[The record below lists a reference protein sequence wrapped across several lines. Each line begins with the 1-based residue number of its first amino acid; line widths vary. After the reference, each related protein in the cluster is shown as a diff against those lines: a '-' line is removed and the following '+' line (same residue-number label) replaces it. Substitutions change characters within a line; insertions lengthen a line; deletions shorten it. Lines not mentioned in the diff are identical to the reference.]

1 MASTSLFNVLP
12 SVLSAV
18 LSTGATGTAPA
29 PDAGTAVDNS
39 DWYRPA
45 VDVAAQ
51 VQLQGTPNI
60 GYDVELYVLDL
71 FDTDSAVIDALH
83 ADGRRMICYFSAGT
97 FENWR
102 DDAGRFTA
110 TDKGRRLGNWP
121 GERWLDVRSLNVRAI
136 MADRLDLAVQ
146 RGCDGVD
153 PDNVNGYSNRT
164 GLPLTYQDQIDYNT
178 WLADQAHQR
187 GLAISL
193 KNDLGQIDDLVAH
206 FDFAINES
214 CHEWDECE
222 LLMPF
227 IEAGK
232 PVVHLNYLY
241 ADDPVGRA
249 ELCLYTRGLG
259 FHTLTL
265 PQMLDGSFRYSC
277 HP

>member
-1 MASTSLFNVLP
+1 MATTSLSNLLP

-18 LSTGATGTAPA
+18 LSTGTAAAPA
-29 PDAGTAVDNS
+29 TDPAVTS
-39 DWYRPA
+39 GDWYRPA
-45 VDVAAQ
+45 VDVNAQ

-60 GYDVELYVLDL
+60 SYDVELYVLDL

-83 ADGRRMICYFSAGT
+83 ADGRKMICYFSAGT

-110 TDKGRRLGNWP
+110 ADKGRRLGNWP
-121 GERWLDVRSLNVRAI
+121 GERWLDIRSQNVRAI

-153 PDNVNGYSNRT
+153 PDNVDGYSNRT

-178 WLADQAHQR
+178 WLAAQAHQR

-232 PVVHLNYLY
+232 PVVHINYLY
-241 ADDPVGRA
+241 ADDPIGRA

-259 FHTLTL
+259 FNPLTL
-265 PQMLDGSFRYSC
+265 PQLLDGSFRYSC
-277 HP
+277 NP

>member
-1 MASTSLFNVLP
+1 MATTSLSNLLP

-18 LSTGATGTAPA
+18 LSTGTAAAPA
-29 PDAGTAVDNS
+29 TDPAVTS
-39 DWYRPA
+39 GDWYRPA
-45 VDVAAQ
+45 VDVNAQ

-60 GYDVELYVLDL
+60 SYDVALYVLDL

-83 ADGRRMICYFSAGT
+83 AGGRKMICYFSAGT

-110 TDKGRRLGNWP
+110 ADKGRRLGNWP
-121 GERWLDVRSLNVRAI
+121 GERWLDVRSQNVRAI

-153 PDNVNGYSNRT
+153 PDNVDGYANRT

-178 WLADQAHQR
+178 WLAEQAHQR
-187 GLAISL
+187 GLATSL

-232 PVVHLNYLY
+232 PVVHINYMY
-241 ADDPVGRA
+241 ADDPIGRA
-249 ELCLYTRGLG
+249 ELCLYTQSLG
-259 FHTLTL
+259 FRTLTL
-265 PQMLDGSFRYSC
+265 PQMLDGSFRHSC
-277 HP
+277 NP

>member
-1 MASTSLFNVLP
+1 MATISLSNLLP

-18 LSTGATGTAPA
+18 LSTGTAATPA
-29 PDAGTAVDNS
+29 TDPAVTS
-39 DWYRPA
+39 GDWYRPA
-45 VDVAAQ
+45 VDVNAQ

-60 GYDVELYVLDL
+60 SYDVALYVLDL

-83 ADGRRMICYFSAGT
+83 ADGRKMICYFSAGT

-110 TDKGRRLGNWP
+110 ADKGRRLGNWP
-121 GERWLDVRSLNVRAI
+121 GERWLDVRSQNVRAI

-153 PDNVNGYSNRT
+153 PDNVDGYANRT

-178 WLADQAHQR
+178 WLAEQAHQR

-232 PVVHLNYLY
+232 PVVHINYLY
-241 ADDPVGRA
+241 ADDPIGRA

-259 FHTLTL
+259 FNTLTL
-265 PQMLDGSFRYSC
+265 PQMLDGSFRHSC
-277 HP
+277 NP

>member
-1 MASTSLFNVLP
+1 MATTSLSNLLP

-18 LSTGATGTAPA
+18 LSTGTPTAPA
-29 PDAGTAVDNS
+29 TDPAVTS
-39 DWYRPA
+39 GDWYRPA
-45 VDVAAQ
+45 VDVNAQ

-60 GYDVELYVLDL
+60 SYDVELYVLDL

-83 ADGRRMICYFSAGT
+83 ADGRKMICYFSAGT

-102 DDAGRFTA
+102 DDAGRFA
-110 TDKGRRLGNWP
+110 AADKGRRLGNWP
-121 GERWLDVRSLNVRAI
+121 GERWLDVRSQNVRAI

-153 PDNVNGYSNRT
+153 PDNVDGYANRT

-178 WLADQAHQR
+178 WLAEQAHQR

-232 PVVHLNYLY
+232 PVVHINYLY
-241 ADDPVGRA
+241 ADDPIGRA

-259 FHTLTL
+259 FNTLTL
-265 PQMLDGSFRYSC
+265 PQLLDGSFRYSC
-277 HP
+277 NP

>member
-1 MASTSLFNVLP
+1 MATTSLSNLLP

-18 LSTGATGTAPA
+18 LSTGTAAAPA
-29 PDAGTAVDNS
+29 TDPAVTS
-39 DWYRPA
+39 GDWYRPA
-45 VDVAAQ
+45 VDVNAQ

-60 GYDVELYVLDL
+60 SYDVELYVLDL

-83 ADGRRMICYFSAGT
+83 ADGRKMICYFSAGT

-110 TDKGRRLGNWP
+110 ADKGRRLGNWP
-121 GERWLDVRSLNVRAI
+121 GERWLDIRSQNVRAI

-153 PDNVNGYSNRT
+153 PDNVDGYSNRT

-178 WLADQAHQR
+178 WLAAQAHQR

-232 PVVHLNYLY
+232 PVVHINYLY
-241 ADDPVGRA
+241 ADDPIGRA

-259 FHTLTL
+259 FNTLTL
-265 PQMLDGSFRYSC
+265 PQLLDGSFRYSC
-277 HP
+277 NP

>member
-1 MASTSLFNVLP
+1 MATTSLSNLLP

-18 LSTGATGTAPA
+18 LSTGTAAAPA
-29 PDAGTAVDNS
+29 TDPAVTS
-39 DWYRPA
+39 GDWYRPA
-45 VDVAAQ
+45 VDVNAQ

-60 GYDVELYVLDL
+60 SYDVALYVLDL

-83 ADGRRMICYFSAGT
+83 ADGRKMICYFSAGT

-110 TDKGRRLGNWP
+110 ADKGRRLGNWP
-121 GERWLDVRSLNVRAI
+121 GERWLDVRSQNVRAI

-153 PDNVNGYSNRT
+153 PDNVDGYANRT

-178 WLADQAHQR
+178 WLAEQAHQR

-193 KNDLGQIDDLVAH
+193 KNDLGQIGDLVAH

-232 PVVHLNYLY
+232 PVVHINYLY
-241 ADDPVGRA
+241 ADDPIGRA

-259 FHTLTL
+259 FNTLTL
-265 PQMLDGSFRYSC
+265 PQMLDGSFRHSC
-277 HP
+277 NP

>member
-1 MASTSLFNVLP
+1 MATISLSNLLP

-18 LSTGATGTAPA
+18 LSTGTAATPA
-29 PDAGTAVDNS
+29 TDPAVTS
-39 DWYRPA
+39 GDWYRPA
-45 VDVAAQ
+45 VDVNAQ

-60 GYDVELYVLDL
+60 SYDVELYVLDL

-83 ADGRRMICYFSAGT
+83 ADGRKMICSFSAGT

-102 DDAGRFTA
+102 DDAGRFA
-110 TDKGRRLGNWP
+110 AADKGRRLGNWP
-121 GERWLDVRSLNVRAI
+121 GERWLDIRSQNVRAI

-153 PDNVNGYSNRT
+153 PDNVDGYSNRT

-178 WLADQAHQR
+178 WLAAQAHQR

-232 PVVHLNYLY
+232 PVVHINYLY
-241 ADDPVGRA
+241 ADDPIGRA

-259 FHTLTL
+259 FNTLTL
-265 PQMLDGSFRYSC
+265 PQLLDGSFRYSC
-277 HP
+277 NP

>member
-1 MASTSLFNVLP
+1 MATTSLSNLLP

-18 LSTGATGTAPA
+18 LSTGTATAPA
-29 PDAGTAVDNS
+29 TDPAVTS
-39 DWYRPA
+39 GDWYRPA
-45 VDVAAQ
+45 VDVNAQ

-60 GYDVELYVLDL
+60 SYDVALYVLDL

-83 ADGRRMICYFSAGT
+83 ADGRKMICYFSAGT

-110 TDKGRRLGNWP
+110 ADKGRRLGNWP
-121 GERWLDVRSLNVRAI
+121 GERWLDVRSQNVRAI

-153 PDNVNGYSNRT
+153 PDNVDGYANRT

-178 WLADQAHQR
+178 WLAEQAHQR

-232 PVVHLNYLY
+232 PVVHINYLY
-241 ADDPVGRA
+241 ADDPIGRA

-259 FHTLTL
+259 FNTLTL
-265 PQMLDGSFRYSC
+265 PQMLDGSFRHSC
-277 HP
+277 NP

>member
-1 MASTSLFNVLP
+1 MATTSLSNLLP

-18 LSTGATGTAPA
+18 LSTGTAAAPA
-29 PDAGTAVDNS
+29 TDPAVTS
-39 DWYRPA
+39 GDWYRPA
-45 VDVAAQ
+45 VDVNAQ

-60 GYDVELYVLDL
+60 SYDVELYVLDL

-83 ADGRRMICYFSAGT
+83 ADGRKMICYFSAGT

-110 TDKGRRLGNWP
+110 ADKGRRLGNWP
-121 GERWLDVRSLNVRAI
+121 GERWLDVRSQNVRAI

-153 PDNVNGYSNRT
+153 PDNVDGYANRT

-178 WLADQAHQR
+178 WLAAQAHQR

-232 PVVHLNYLY
+232 PVVHINYLY
-241 ADDPVGRA
+241 ADDPIGRA

-259 FHTLTL
+259 FNTLTL
-265 PQMLDGSFRYSC
+265 PQMLDGSFRHSC
-277 HP
+277 NP

>member
-1 MASTSLFNVLP
+1 MATTSLSNLLP

-18 LSTGATGTAPA
+18 LSTGTAAAPA
-29 PDAGTAVDNS
+29 TDPAVTS
-39 DWYRPA
+39 GDWYRPA
-45 VDVAAQ
+45 VDVNAQ

-60 GYDVELYVLDL
+60 SYDVALYVLDL

-83 ADGRRMICYFSAGT
+83 ADGRKMICYFSAGT

-110 TDKGRRLGNWP
+110 ADKGRRLGNWP
-121 GERWLDVRSLNVRAI
+121 GERWLDVRSQNVRAI

-153 PDNVNGYSNRT
+153 PDNVDGYANRT

-178 WLADQAHQR
+178 WLAEQAHQR

-232 PVVHLNYLY
+232 PVVHINYLY
-241 ADDPVGRA
+241 ADDPIGRA

-259 FHTLTL
+259 FNTLTL
-265 PQMLDGSFRYSC
+265 PQMLDGSFRHSC
-277 HP
+277 NP

>member
-1 MASTSLFNVLP
+1 MATTSLSNLLP

-18 LSTGATGTAPA
+18 LSTGTAAASATDPA
-29 PDAGTAVDNS
+29 VTSG

-45 VDVAAQ
+45 VDVNAQ

-60 GYDVELYVLDL
+60 SYDVELYVLDL
-71 FDTDSAVIDALH
+71 FDTDSAAIDALH
-83 ADGRRMICYFSAGT
+83 ADGRKMICYFSAGT

-121 GERWLDVRSLNVRAI
+121 GERWLDIRSQNVRAI

-153 PDNVNGYSNRT
+153 PDNVDGYANRT

-178 WLADQAHQR
+178 WLAEQAHQR

-193 KNDLGQIDDLVAH
+193 KNDLGQINDLVAH

-232 PVVHLNYLY
+232 PVVHINYLY
-241 ADDPVGRA
+241 ADDPIGRA
-249 ELCLYTRGLG
+249 ELCLYTQSLG
-259 FHTLTL
+259 FRTLTL
-265 PQMLDGSFRYSC
+265 PQMLDGSFRHSC
-277 HP
+277 NP

>member
-1 MASTSLFNVLP
+1 MATTSLSNLLP

-18 LSTGATGTAPA
+18 LSTGTAAASATDPA
-29 PDAGTAVDNS
+29 VTSG

-45 VDVAAQ
+45 VDVNAQ

-60 GYDVELYVLDL
+60 SYDVELYVLDL

-83 ADGRRMICYFSAGT
+83 ADGRKMICYFSAGT

-121 GERWLDVRSLNVRAI
+121 GERWLDIRSQNVRAI

-153 PDNVNGYSNRT
+153 PDNVDGYANRT

-178 WLADQAHQR
+178 WLAEQAHQR

-193 KNDLGQIDDLVAH
+193 KNDLGQINDLVAH

-232 PVVHLNYLY
+232 PVVHINYLY
-241 ADDPVGRA
+241 ADDPIGRA
-249 ELCLYTRGLG
+249 ELCLYTQSLG
-259 FHTLTL
+259 FRTLTL
-265 PQMLDGSFRYSC
+265 PQMLDGSFRHSC
-277 HP
+277 NP

>member
-1 MASTSLFNVLP
+1 MATISLSNLLP

-18 LSTGATGTAPA
+18 LSTGTAATPA
-29 PDAGTAVDNS
+29 TDPAVTS
-39 DWYRPA
+39 GDWYRPA
-45 VDVAAQ
+45 VDVNAQ

-60 GYDVELYVLDL
+60 SYDVELYVLDL

-83 ADGRRMICYFSAGT
+83 ADGRKMICYFSAGT

-102 DDAGRFTA
+102 DDAGRFA
-110 TDKGRRLGNWP
+110 AADKGRRLGNWP
-121 GERWLDVRSLNVRAI
+121 GERWLDIRSQNVRAI

-153 PDNVNGYSNRT
+153 PDNVDGYSNRT

-178 WLADQAHQR
+178 WLAAQAHQR

-232 PVVHLNYLY
+232 PVVHINYLY
-241 ADDPVGRA
+241 ADDPIGRA

-259 FHTLTL
+259 FNTLTL
-265 PQMLDGSFRYSC
+265 PQLLDGSFRYSC
-277 HP
+277 NP

>member
-1 MASTSLFNVLP
+1 MATTSLSNLLP

-18 LSTGATGTAPA
+18 LSTGMAAAPA
-29 PDAGTAVDNS
+29 TDPAVTS
-39 DWYRPA
+39 GDWYRPA
-45 VDVAAQ
+45 VDVNAQ

-60 GYDVELYVLDL
+60 SYDVALYVLDL

-83 ADGRRMICYFSAGT
+83 ADGRKMICYFSAGT

-110 TDKGRRLGNWP
+110 ADKGRRLGNWP
-121 GERWLDVRSLNVRAI
+121 GERWLDVRSQNVRAI

-153 PDNVNGYSNRT
+153 PDNVDGYANRT

-178 WLADQAHQR
+178 WLAEQAHQR
-187 GLAISL
+187 GLATSL

-232 PVVHLNYLY
+232 PVVHINYLY
-241 ADDPVGRA
+241 ADDPIGRA

-259 FHTLTL
+259 FNTLTL
-265 PQMLDGSFRYSC
+265 PQMLDGSFRHSC
-277 HP
+277 NP

>member
-1 MASTSLFNVLP
+1 MASNSLFNVIP
-12 SVLSAV
+12 SVLGAV
-18 LSTGATGTAPA
+18 LNTATVTAPA
-29 PDAGTAVDNS
+29 AETTPVDT

-45 VDVAAQ
+45 VDVNAQ

-60 GYDVELYVLDL
+60 SYDVELYVLDL

-83 ADGRRMICYFSAGT
+83 ADGRKMICYFSAGT

-102 DDAGRFTA
+102 DDASRFTA
-110 TDKGRRLGNWP
+110 ADKGRRLGNWP
-121 GERWLDVRSLNVRAI
+121 GERWLDIRSQNVRAI
-136 MADRLDLAVQ
+136 MADRLDLAAQ

-153 PDNVNGYSNRT
+153 PDNVDGYSNRT

-178 WLADQAHQR
+178 WLAEQAHQR

-241 ADDPVGRA
+241 ADDPVARA
-249 ELCLYTRGLG
+249 ELCLYTQSLG
-259 FHTLTL
+259 FSTLTL

-277 HP
+277 Q

>member
-1 MASTSLFNVLP
+1 MATTSLSNLLP

-18 LSTGATGTAPA
+18 LSTGTAAAPA
-29 PDAGTAVDNS
+29 TDPAVTS
-39 DWYRPA
+39 GDWYRPA
-45 VDVAAQ
+45 VDVNAQ

-60 GYDVELYVLDL
+60 SYDVELYVLDL

-83 ADGRRMICYFSAGT
+83 ADGRKMICYFSAGT

-110 TDKGRRLGNWP
+110 ADKGRRLGNWP
-121 GERWLDVRSLNVRAI
+121 GERWLDVRSQIVRAI

-153 PDNVNGYSNRT
+153 PDNVDGYANRT

-178 WLADQAHQR
+178 WLAEQAHQR

-232 PVVHLNYLY
+232 PVVHINYLY
-241 ADDPVGRA
+241 ADDPIGRA

-259 FHTLTL
+259 FNTLTL
-265 PQMLDGSFRYSC
+265 PQLLDGSFRYSC
-277 HP
+277 NP

>member
-1 MASTSLFNVLP
+1 MATTSFSNLLP

-18 LSTGATGTAPA
+18 LSTGTAAAAATDPA
-29 PDAGTAVDNS
+29 VTSG

-45 VDVAAQ
+45 VDVNAQ

-60 GYDVELYVLDL
+60 SYDVELYVLDL

-83 ADGRRMICYFSAGT
+83 ADGRKMICYFSAGT

-121 GERWLDVRSLNVRAI
+121 GERWLDIRSQNVRAI

-153 PDNVNGYSNRT
+153 PDNVDGYANRT

-178 WLADQAHQR
+178 WLAEQAHQR

-232 PVVHLNYLY
+232 PVVHINYLY
-241 ADDPVGRA
+241 ADDPIGRA

-259 FHTLTL
+259 FNTLTL
-265 PQMLDGSFRYSC
+265 PQMLDGSFRHSC
-277 HP
+277 NP

>member
-12 SVLSAV
+12 SVLSTV
-18 LSTGATGTAPA
+18 LSTGAAPA
-29 PDAGTAVDNS
+29 PANDPTVTNN

-45 VDVAAQ
+45 VDVNAQ

-60 GYDVELYVLDL
+60 SYDVELYVLDL

-83 ADGRRMICYFSAGT
+83 ADGRKMICYFSAGT

-110 TDKGRRLGNWP
+110 ADKGRRLGNWP
-121 GERWLDVRSLNVRAI
+121 GERWLDIRSQNVRAI

-153 PDNVNGYSNRT
+153 PDNVDGYSNRT

-227 IEAGK
+227 IQAGK
-232 PVVHLNYLY
+232 PVVHINYLY

-249 ELCLYTRGLG
+249 ELCLYTQSLG
-259 FHTLTL
+259 FSTLTL
-265 PQMLDGSFRYSC
+265 PQLLDGSFRYSC
-277 HP
+277 NP

>member
-1 MASTSLFNVLP
+1 MATTSLSNLLP

-18 LSTGATGTAPA
+18 LSTGTAAAPA
-29 PDAGTAVDNS
+29 TDPAVTS
-39 DWYRPA
+39 GDWYRPA
-45 VDVAAQ
+45 VDVNAQ

-60 GYDVELYVLDL
+60 SYDVALYVLDL

-83 ADGRRMICYFSAGT
+83 ADGRKMICYFSAGT

-110 TDKGRRLGNWP
+110 ADKGRRLGNWP
-121 GERWLDVRSLNVRAI
+121 GERWLDVRSQNVRAI

-153 PDNVNGYSNRT
+153 PDNVDGYSNRT

-178 WLADQAHQR
+178 WLAEQAHQR

-232 PVVHLNYLY
+232 PVVHINYLY
-241 ADDPVGRA
+241 ADDPIGRA

-259 FHTLTL
+259 FNTLTL
-265 PQMLDGSFRYSC
+265 PQMLDGSFRHSC
-277 HP
+277 NP

>member
-1 MASTSLFNVLP
+1 MATTSLSNLLP

-18 LSTGATGTAPA
+18 LVSGTATAPA
-29 PDAGTAVDNS
+29 TATAVTS
-39 DWYRPA
+39 GDWYRPA
-45 VDVAAQ
+45 VDVNAQ

-60 GYDVELYVLDL
+60 SYDVELYVLDL

-83 ADGRRMICYFSAGT
+83 ADGRKMICYFSAGT

-110 TDKGRRLGNWP
+110 ADKGRRLGNWP
-121 GERWLDVRSLNVRAI
+121 GERWLDIRSQNVRAI

-153 PDNVNGYSNRT
+153 PDNVDGYANRT

-214 CHEWDECE
+214 CHEWEECE

-232 PVVHLNYLY
+232 PVIHINYLY
-241 ADDPVGRA
+241 ADDPIGRA
-249 ELCLYTRGLG
+249 ELCLYTQSLG
-259 FHTLTL
+259 FRTLTL

-277 HP
+277 Q

>member
-1 MASTSLFNVLP
+1 MATTSLSNLLP

-18 LSTGATGTAPA
+18 LSTGTAAAPA
-29 PDAGTAVDNS
+29 TDPAVTS
-39 DWYRPA
+39 GDWYRPA
-45 VDVAAQ
+45 ADVNAQ

-60 GYDVELYVLDL
+60 SYDVALYVLDL

-83 ADGRRMICYFSAGT
+83 ADGRKMICYFSAGT

-110 TDKGRRLGNWP
+110 ADKGRRLGNWP
-121 GERWLDVRSLNVRAI
+121 GERWLDVRSQNVRAI

-153 PDNVNGYSNRT
+153 PDNVDGYANRT

-178 WLADQAHQR
+178 WLAEQAHQR

-232 PVVHLNYLY
+232 PVVHINYLY
-241 ADDPVGRA
+241 ADDPIGRA

-259 FHTLTL
+259 FNTLTL
-265 PQMLDGSFRYSC
+265 PQMLDGSFRHSC
-277 HP
+277 NP

>member
-1 MASTSLFNVLP
+1 MATISLSNLLP

-18 LSTGATGTAPA
+18 LSTGTAATPA
-29 PDAGTAVDNS
+29 TDPAVTS
-39 DWYRPA
+39 GDWYRPA
-45 VDVAAQ
+45 VDVNAQ

-60 GYDVELYVLDL
+60 SYDVELYVLDL

-83 ADGRRMICYFSAGT
+83 ADGRKMICYFSAGT

-110 TDKGRRLGNWP
+110 AYKGRRLGNWP
-121 GERWLDVRSLNVRAI
+121 GERWLDIRSQNVRAI

-153 PDNVNGYSNRT
+153 PDNVDGYSNRT

-178 WLADQAHQR
+178 WLAAQAHQR

-232 PVVHLNYLY
+232 PVVHINYLY
-241 ADDPVGRA
+241 ADDPIGRA

-259 FHTLTL
+259 FNTLTL
-265 PQMLDGSFRYSC
+265 PQLLDGSFRYSC
-277 HP
+277 NP

>member
-1 MASTSLFNVLP
+1 MATISLSNLLP

-18 LSTGATGTAPA
+18 LSTGTPTAPA
-29 PDAGTAVDNS
+29 TDPAVTS
-39 DWYRPA
+39 GDWYRPA
-45 VDVAAQ
+45 VDVNAQ

-60 GYDVELYVLDL
+60 SYDVELYVLDL

-83 ADGRRMICYFSAGT
+83 ADGRKMICYFSAGT

-102 DDAGRFTA
+102 DDAGRSTA
-110 TDKGRRLGNWP
+110 ADKGRRLGNWP
-121 GERWLDVRSLNVRAI
+121 GERWLDIRSQNVRAI

-153 PDNVNGYSNRT
+153 PDNVDGYSNRT

-178 WLADQAHQR
+178 WLAAQAHQR

-232 PVVHLNYLY
+232 PVVHINYLY
-241 ADDPVGRA
+241 ADDPIGRA
-249 ELCLYTRGLG
+249 ERCLDTRGLG
-259 FHTLTL
+259 FNTLTL
-265 PQMLDGSFRYSC
+265 PQLLDGSFRYSC
-277 HP
+277 NP

>member
-1 MASTSLFNVLP
+1 MATTSLSNLLP

-18 LSTGATGTAPA
+18 LSTGTAAAPA
-29 PDAGTAVDNS
+29 TDPAVTS
-39 DWYRPA
+39 GDWYRPA
-45 VDVAAQ
+45 VDVNAQ

-60 GYDVELYVLDL
+60 SYDVELYVLDL

-83 ADGRRMICYFSAGT
+83 ADGRKMICYFSAGT

-102 DDAGRFTA
+102 DDAGRFA
-110 TDKGRRLGNWP
+110 AADKGRRLGNWP
-121 GERWLDVRSLNVRAI
+121 GERWLDIRSQNVRAI

-153 PDNVNGYSNRT
+153 PDNVDGYSNRT

-178 WLADQAHQR
+178 WLAAQAHQR

-232 PVVHLNYLY
+232 PVVHINYLY
-241 ADDPVGRA
+241 ADDPIGRA

-259 FHTLTL
+259 FNTLTL
-265 PQMLDGSFRYSC
+265 PQLLDGSFRYSC
-277 HP
+277 NP

>member
-1 MASTSLFNVLP
+1 MATASLSNLLP

-18 LSTGATGTAPA
+18 LSTGTPTAPA
-29 PDAGTAVDNS
+29 TDPAVTS
-39 DWYRPA
+39 GDWYRPA
-45 VDVAAQ
+45 VDVNAQ

-60 GYDVELYVLDL
+60 SYDVELYVLDL

-83 ADGRRMICYFSAGT
+83 ADGRKMICYFSAGT

-110 TDKGRRLGNWP
+110 ADKGRRLGNWP
-121 GERWLDVRSLNVRAI
+121 GERWLDIRSQNVRAI
-136 MADRLDLAVQ
+136 MTDRLDLAVQ

-153 PDNVNGYSNRT
+153 PDNVDGYSNRT

-178 WLADQAHQR
+178 WLAAQAHQR

-232 PVVHLNYLY
+232 PVVHINYLY
-241 ADDPVGRA
+241 ADDPIGRA
-249 ELCLYTRGLG
+249 ELCLYTQGLG
-259 FHTLTL
+259 FSTLTL
-265 PQMLDGSFRYSC
+265 PQLLDGSFRYSC
-277 HP
+277 NP

>member
-1 MASTSLFNVLP
+1 MATISLSNLLP

-18 LSTGATGTAPA
+18 LSTGTAATPA
-29 PDAGTAVDNS
+29 TDPAATSG

-45 VDVAAQ
+45 VDVNAQ

-60 GYDVELYVLDL
+60 SYDVELYVLDL

-83 ADGRRMICYFSAGT
+83 ADGRKMICYFSAGT

-110 TDKGRRLGNWP
+110 ADKGRRLGNWP
-121 GERWLDVRSLNVRAI
+121 GERWLDIRSQNVRAI

-153 PDNVNGYSNRT
+153 PDNVDGYSNRT

-178 WLADQAHQR
+178 WLAAQAHQR

-232 PVVHLNYLY
+232 PVVHINYLY
-241 ADDPVGRA
+241 ADDPIGRA

-259 FHTLTL
+259 FNTLTL
-265 PQMLDGSFRYSC
+265 PQLLDGSFRYSC
-277 HP
+277 NP

>member
-1 MASTSLFNVLP
+1 MATTSLSNLLP

-18 LSTGATGTAPA
+18 LSTGTAAASATDPA
-29 PDAGTAVDNS
+29 VTSG

-45 VDVAAQ
+45 VDVNAQ

-60 GYDVELYVLDL
+60 SYDVELYVLDL

-83 ADGRRMICYFSAGT
+83 ADGRKMICYFSAGT

-121 GERWLDVRSLNVRAI
+121 GERWLDIRSQNVRAI

-146 RGCDGVD
+146 RGCAGVD
-153 PDNVNGYSNRT
+153 PDNVDGYTNRT

-178 WLADQAHQR
+178 WLAEQAHQR

-193 KNDLGQIDDLVAH
+193 KNDLGQINDLVAH

-232 PVVHLNYLY
+232 PVVHINYLY
-241 ADDPVGRA
+241 ADDPIGRA
-249 ELCLYTRGLG
+249 ELCLYTQSLG
-259 FHTLTL
+259 FRTLTL
-265 PQMLDGSFRYSC
+265 PQMLDGSFRHSC
-277 HP
+277 NP

>member
-1 MASTSLFNVLP
+1 MATASLSNLLP

-18 LSTGATGTAPA
+18 LSTGTAAAPA
-29 PDAGTAVDNS
+29 PDPAATSG

-45 VDVAAQ
+45 VDVNAQ

-60 GYDVELYVLDL
+60 SYDVELYVLDL

-83 ADGRRMICYFSAGT
+83 ADGRKMICYFSAGT

-110 TDKGRRLGNWP
+110 ADKGRRLGNWP
-121 GERWLDVRSLNVRAI
+121 GERWLDIRSQNVRAI

-153 PDNVNGYSNRT
+153 PDNVDGYSNRT

-178 WLADQAHQR
+178 WLAAQAHQR

-232 PVVHLNYLY
+232 PVVHINYLY
-241 ADDPVGRA
+241 ADDPIGRA

-259 FHTLTL
+259 FNTLTL
-265 PQMLDGSFRYSC
+265 PQLLDGSFRYSC
-277 HP
+277 NP

>member
-1 MASTSLFNVLP
+1 MATASLSNLLP

-18 LSTGATGTAPA
+18 LSTGTPTAPA
-29 PDAGTAVDNS
+29 TDPAVTS
-39 DWYRPA
+39 GDWYRPA
-45 VDVAAQ
+45 VDVNAQ

-60 GYDVELYVLDL
+60 SYDVELYVLDL

-83 ADGRRMICYFSAGT
+83 ADGRKMICYFSAGT

-110 TDKGRRLGNWP
+110 ADKGRRLGNWP
-121 GERWLDVRSLNVRAI
+121 GERWLDIRSQNVRAI

-153 PDNVNGYSNRT
+153 PDNVDGYSNRT

-178 WLADQAHQR
+178 WLAAQAHQR

-232 PVVHLNYLY
+232 PVVHINYLY
-241 ADDPVGRA
+241 ADDPIGRA

-259 FHTLTL
+259 FNTLTL
-265 PQMLDGSFRYSC
+265 PQLLDGSFRYSC
-277 HP
+277 NP

>member
-1 MASTSLFNVLP
+1 MATISLSNLLP

-18 LSTGATGTAPA
+18 LSTGTAATPA
-29 PDAGTAVDNS
+29 TDPAVTS
-39 DWYRPA
+39 GDWYRPA
-45 VDVAAQ
+45 VDVNAQ

-60 GYDVELYVLDL
+60 SYDVELYVLDL

-83 ADGRRMICYFSAGT
+83 ADGRKMICYFSAGT

-110 TDKGRRLGNWP
+110 ADKGRRLGNWP
-121 GERWLDVRSLNVRAI
+121 GERWLDIRSQNVRAI

-153 PDNVNGYSNRT
+153 PDNVDGYSNRT

-178 WLADQAHQR
+178 WLAAQAHQR
-187 GLAISL
+187 GLAITL

-232 PVVHLNYLY
+232 PVVHINYLY
-241 ADDPVGRA
+241 ADDPIGRA

-259 FHTLTL
+259 FNTLTL
-265 PQMLDGSFRYSC
+265 PQLLDGSFRYSC
-277 HP
+277 NP

>member
-1 MASTSLFNVLP
+1 MATTSLSNLLP

-18 LSTGATGTAPA
+18 LSTGTAAAPA
-29 PDAGTAVDNS
+29 TDPAVTS
-39 DWYRPA
+39 GDWYRPA
-45 VDVAAQ
+45 VDVNAQ

-60 GYDVELYVLDL
+60 SYDVALYVLDL

-83 ADGRRMICYFSAGT
+83 ADGRKMICYFSAGT

-110 TDKGRRLGNWP
+110 ADKGRRLGNWP
-121 GERWLDVRSLNVRAI
+121 GERWLDVRSQNVRAI

-153 PDNVNGYSNRT
+153 PDNVDGYANRT

-178 WLADQAHQR
+178 WLAEQAHQR

-227 IEAGK
+227 IQAGK
-232 PVVHLNYLY
+232 PVVHINYLY

-249 ELCLYTRGLG
+249 ELCLYTQSLG
-259 FHTLTL
+259 FSTLTL
-265 PQMLDGSFRYSC
+265 PQLLDGSFRYSC
-277 HP
+277 NP

>member
-1 MASTSLFNVLP
+1 MATISLSNLLP

-18 LSTGATGTAPA
+18 LSTGTAATPA
-29 PDAGTAVDNS
+29 TDPAVTS
-39 DWYRPA
+39 GDWYRPA
-45 VDVAAQ
+45 VDVNAQ

-60 GYDVELYVLDL
+60 SYDVELYVLDL

-83 ADGRRMICYFSAGT
+83 ADGRKMICYFSAGT

-102 DDAGRFTA
+102 DDAGRFA
-110 TDKGRRLGNWP
+110 AADKGRRLGNWP
-121 GERWLDVRSLNVRAI
+121 GERWLDIRSQNVRAI

-153 PDNVNGYSNRT
+153 PDNVDGYSNRT

-178 WLADQAHQR
+178 WLAAQAHQR

-232 PVVHLNYLY
+232 PVVHINYLY
-241 ADDPVGRA
+241 ADDPIGRA

-259 FHTLTL
+259 FNTLTL
-265 PQMLDGSFRYSC
+265 PQMLDGSFRHSC
-277 HP
+277 NP

>member
-1 MASTSLFNVLP
+1 MATTSLSNLLP

-18 LSTGATGTAPA
+18 LSTGTAAAPA
-29 PDAGTAVDNS
+29 TDPAVTS
-39 DWYRPA
+39 GDWYRPA
-45 VDVAAQ
+45 VDVNAQ

-60 GYDVELYVLDL
+60 SYDVALYVLDL

-83 ADGRRMICYFSAGT
+83 ADGRKMICYFSAGT

-110 TDKGRRLGNWP
+110 ADKGRRLGNWP
-121 GERWLDVRSLNVRAI
+121 GERWLDIRSQNVRAI

-153 PDNVNGYSNRT
+153 PDNVDGYSNRT

-178 WLADQAHQR
+178 WLAEQAHQR

-232 PVVHLNYLY
+232 PVVHINYLY
-241 ADDPVGRA
+241 ADDPIGRA

-259 FHTLTL
+259 FNTLTL
-265 PQMLDGSFRYSC
+265 PQLLDGSFRYSC
-277 HP
+277 NP

>member
-1 MASTSLFNVLP
+1 MATASLSNLLP

-18 LSTGATGTAPA
+18 LSTGTPTAPA
-29 PDAGTAVDNS
+29 TDPAVTS
-39 DWYRPA
+39 GDWYRPA
-45 VDVAAQ
+45 VDVNAQ

-60 GYDVELYVLDL
+60 SYDVELYVLDL

-83 ADGRRMICYFSAGT
+83 ADGRKMICYFSAGT

-110 TDKGRRLGNWP
+110 ADKGRRLGNWP
-121 GERWLDVRSLNVRAI
+121 GERWLDVRSQNVRAI

-153 PDNVNGYSNRT
+153 PDNVDGYSNRT

-178 WLADQAHQR
+178 WLAAQAHQR

-193 KNDLGQIDDLVAH
+193 KNDLGQIDDLVTH

-232 PVVHLNYLY
+232 PVVHINYLY
-241 ADDPVGRA
+241 ADDPIGRA

-259 FHTLTL
+259 FNTLTL
-265 PQMLDGSFRYSC
+265 PKLLDGSFRYSC
-277 HP
+277 NP